1 MKKIVFILLG
11 MLFILSCQDQL
22 ESMKQPQVGA
32 DGKVEVEFTVQIPE
46 VQLYN
51 SRALTE
57 KPYIFHLY
65 LAVFDEAGYL
75 LEYVKADVDPAVE
88 NNEEYNYKVK
98 LSPTSYPTA
107 IHYIANG
114 PTSVSFGTE
123 TEVVG
128 NMSTWGETDAY
139 WQKVYLPE
147 GIKVD
152 DDGLDSE
159 VQNKL
164 SGIRLIR
171 NFSWIKL
178 NNQAQ
183 NFELESFC
191 VINTRDK
198 GSVAAYNTATGK
210 FVNFKDSITHD
221 SLVANGYEAYI
232 PGDAELNKQIPLGM
246 YWGTDYFI
254 YERERPKSDPMYIL
268 MKGTY
273 TPENGEAM
281 PGRYYKVDLRDAHG
295 DYFPVLRNFRYQVNL
310 KNIKHPGHATPEAAA
325 QGAGS
330 GDVSTSIET
339 ENLNNISN
347 SVIRLWV
354 SYTDRTLVSSDPDTL
369 RYKFVNLANAN
380 TSLNDSVSIEW
391 ESLSADNKVV
401 DGCQQAEADDS
412 DGWRTITIYPVS
424 VSDQRKTQTLTLKG
438 SLTVGGQT
446 YTLQR
451 KVQFTLRGKMV
462 FDLVCDPD
470 AISETMGEPFDLV
483 IKVPGGLGSSLFPL
497 DFEIEAVA
505 QTITPNLGDN
515 LPVVTGK
522 SIVPNKN
529 KTTIGFIKSISWN
542 EYEDAGNEGGFKPIR
557 CHFKSNRAESATMI
571 YAQNEYFTLDSVLL
585 ANYEP
590 GEFTDLAFD
599 SDAITDATKTVTFS
613 FKMSRL
619 PSQGYYVTVTLD
631 GLEPVDGEQKLT
643 YLGVKDG
650 RAQYKYE
657 PTNKDDNEFQLQP
670 TVESGSMNVK
680 LEAYRFTPAEKSIA
694 FGYVIPAGHI
704 KVGNNSNIANN
715 TVFYLYSSNPGRNTN
730 VTSFGSFIA
739 NKNGSNSHDI
749 IVSNEVY
756 EQIKDNGKVYVRFTK
771 TERNWFGGTTTTYY
785 VAEVNWDYL
794 INGTAGNL
802 NFRQQ

>member
-1 MKKIVFILLG
+1 MKKLVYILFL
-11 MLFILSCQDQL
+11 MLSILSCQDQL

-75 LEYVKADVDPAVE
+75 LEYVKADVNQAVE
-88 NNEEYNYKVK
+88 NNVEYTYKVK
-98 LSPTSYPTA
+98 LSPTSYPTT

-128 NMSTWGETDAY
+128 QMSTWGEADAY
-139 WQKVYLPE
+139 WQKVYLDE
-147 GIKVD
+147 GIKVVD
-152 DDGLDSE
+152 NGLDSE

-210 FVNFKDSITHD
+210 FVDFTDKITHD
-221 SLVANGYEAYI
+221 ALVAKGYEAYV
-232 PGDAELNKQIPLGM
+232 PGDAELNKQIPLEM

-354 SYTDRTLVSSDPDTL
+354 SYTDRTLVSSEPDTL
-369 RYKFVNLANAN
+369 RYKFVNLADAN
-380 TSLNDSVSIEW
+380 TSLNDNVSIEW
-391 ESLSADNKVV
+391 ESLSDDNKVV
-401 DGCQQAEADDS
+401 NTWDNADADDS
-412 DGWRTITIYPVS
+412 DGWRTITINPVS

-438 SLTVGGQT
+438 SLTIGGQT

-451 KVQFTLRGKMV
+451 KVQFTLREKMV

-529 KTTIGFIKSISWN
+529 KTTIGFIKSVSWN
-542 EYEDAGNEGGFKPIR
+542 EYEDADNEGGFKPIR
-557 CHFKSNRAESATMI
+557 CHFKSNRAVSETMI

-585 ANYEP
+585 ANYDP
-590 GEFTDLAFD
+590 GKFTNLVFNV
-599 SDAITDATKTVTFS
+599 SLVTLGTKELTFS
-613 FKMSRL
+613 FNMAAL
-619 PSQGYYVTVTLD
+619 PSQGYVTVTLD
-631 GLEPVDGEQKLT
+631 GLEPTDTETKLT

-650 RAQYKYE
+650 KAQYAYS
-657 PTNKDDNEFQLQP
+657 PTVGNNSFNLRP
-670 TVESGSMNVK
+670 TVESGIMNVK

-704 KVGNNSNIANN
+704 KVGNNDNIGNN
-715 TVFYLYSSNPGRNTN
+715 TLFELYTSNPGNSWYG
-730 VTSFGSFIA
+730 VSSFASFTA
-739 NKNGSNSHDI
+739 NKNGSNPEDI
-749 IVSNEVY
+749 IISNEVY
-756 EQIKDNGKVYVRFTK
+756 SQIENDTIYVRFYKSSGFLGLT
-771 TERNWFGGTTTTYY
+771 RTYY
-785 VAEVNWDYL
+785 VAPVSLNAL
-794 INGTAGNL
+794 IDGTAGTL
-802 NFRQQ
+802 TFSQAK

>member
-11 MLFILSCQDQL
+11 MFFILSCQDQV
-22 ESMKQPQVGA
+22 ESMKQFQVGP
-32 DGKVEVEFTVQIPE
+32 DGKVEVELTVQVPN
-46 VQLYN
+46 VQLPE

-75 LEYVKADVDPAVE
+75 LEYVKADVTPAVE
-88 NNEEYNYKVK
+88 NHTAYTYKVK
-98 LSPTSYPTA
+98 LSPTSYPTT

-114 PTSVSFGTE
+114 PTSVNFGTE

-139 WQKVYLPE
+139 WQKVDLPE

-152 DDGLDSE
+152 DDGLDIE
-159 VQNKL
+159 VQEKL

-171 NFSWIKL
+171 NFSWIALK
-178 NNQAQ
+178 NEAQ

-210 FVNFKDSITHD
+210 FVDFTDKITHD
-221 SLVANGYEAYI
+221 TLVAKGYEAYI
-232 PGDAELNKQIPLGM
+232 PGDAELNKLIPLEM
-246 YWGTDYFI
+246 YWGMDYFI
-254 YERERPKSDPMYIL
+254 YERERPKADPLYIL

-273 TPENGEAM
+273 KPENGDPM
-281 PGRYYKVDLRDAHG
+281 PGRYYKVDLRDDNG
-295 DYFPVLRNFRYQVNL
+295 NYFPVLRNFRYQVNL

-380 TSLNDSVSIEW
+380 ISQNDNVSISW
-391 ESLSADNKVV
+391 ESLSADDKVV
-401 DGCQQAEADDS
+401 DSWQKADADDS
-412 DGWRTITIYPVS
+412 DGWRTITIDPVS

-438 SLTVGGQT
+438 SLTIGGQT

-451 KVQFTLRGKMV
+451 KVQFTLRKKMD

-470 AISETMGEPFDLV
+470 AISKTMGEPFDLV
-483 IKVPGGLGSSLFPL
+483 IKVPGGLGNSIFPL
-497 DFEIEAVA
+497 DFEIEAVE
-505 QTITPNLGDN
+505 QSITPDLGDN

-522 SIVPNKN
+522 SIVPHKD

-542 EYEDAGNEGGFKPIR
+542 EYEDADNEGGFKPIR
-557 CHFKSNRAESATMI
+557 CHFKSNRAKSTTMI

-590 GEFTDLAFD
+590 GEFTNLEFKPGSI
-599 SDAITDATKTVTFS
+599 SDASLPATFS
-613 FKMSRL
+613 FNMSKQL
-619 PSQGYYVTVTLD
+619 EQGYYVTVTLD
-631 GLEPVDGEQKLT
+631 GLEPTDTETKLT

-650 RAQYKYE
+650 KAQYKYE
-657 PTNKDDNEFQLQP
+657 PNDKDDNEFKLQP
-670 TVESGSMNVK
+670 TVESGSMTVT
-680 LEAYRFTPAEKSIA
+680 LEAYRFTAATKSTA
-694 FGYVIPAGHI
+694 FGRVIPAGHI
-704 KVGNNSNIANN
+704 KVGNKYNNIGNAMM
-715 TVFYLYSSNPGRNTN
+715 FELYTSNPKKQTN
-730 VTSFGSFIA
+730 VTPFASFTA
-739 NKNGSNSHDI
+739 NSNGSNPSDI
-749 IVSNEVY
+749 VVTNEVY
-756 EQIKDNGKVYVRFTK
+756 NQIKNGTIYVRYSIPG
-771 TERNWFGGTTTTYY
+771 RYSWSSRTYY
-785 VAEVNWDYL
+785 VAEVQLQAL
-794 INGTAGNL
+794 INGTVDL
-802 NFRQQ
+802 DFEKQ

>member
-1 MKKIVFILLG
+1 
-11 MLFILSCQDQL
+11 
-22 ESMKQPQVGA
+22 MKQFQVGP
-32 DGKVEVEFTVQIPE
+32 DGKVEVELTVQVPN
-46 VQLYN
+46 VQLPE

-75 LEYVKADVDPAVE
+75 LEYVKADVTPAVE
-88 NNEEYNYKVK
+88 NHTAYTYKVK
-98 LSPTSYPTA
+98 LSPTSYPTT

-114 PTSVSFGTE
+114 PTSVNFGTE

-139 WQKVYLPE
+139 WQKVDLPE

-152 DDGLDSE
+152 DDGLDIE
-159 VQNKL
+159 VQEKL

-171 NFSWIKL
+171 NFSWIALK
-178 NNQAQ
+178 NEAQ

-210 FVNFKDSITHD
+210 FVDFTDKITHD
-221 SLVANGYEAYI
+221 TLVAKGYEAYI
-232 PGDAELNKQIPLGM
+232 PGDAELNKLIPLEM
-246 YWGTDYFI
+246 YWGMDYFI
-254 YERERPKSDPMYIL
+254 YERERPKADPLYIL

-273 TPENGEAM
+273 KPENGDPM
-281 PGRYYKVDLRDAHG
+281 PGRYYKVDLRDDNG
-295 DYFPVLRNFRYQVNL
+295 NYFPVLRNFRYQVNL

-369 RYKFVNLANAN
+369 RYKFVNLTDAA
-380 TSLNDSVSIEW
+380 TSLNDSVTINREG
-391 ESLSADNKVV
+391 LSEENKVI
-401 DGCQQAEADDS
+401 AEIIPGSDDS
-412 DGWRTITIYPVS
+412 DGWRTLTIRPVA
-424 VSDQRKTQTLTLKG
+424 VSSQRKTETITL
-438 SLTVGGQT
+438 VGRVKIGEQT

-451 KVQFTLRGKMV
+451 KVQFTLREKMV

-522 SIVPNKN
+522 SIVPHKD
-529 KTTIGFIKSISWN
+529 KTTIGFIKSVSWD
-542 EYEDAGNEGGFKPIR
+542 EYEDAVNEGGFKPIR

-590 GEFTDLAFD
+590 GEFTNLEFNPGSI
-599 SDAITDATKTVTFS
+599 SDASQPATFS
-613 FKMSRL
+613 FNMSKQL
-619 PSQGYYVTVTLD
+619 EQGYYVTVTLD
-631 GLEPVDGEQKLT
+631 GLEPTDTETKLT

-650 RAQYKYE
+650 KAQYSYN
-657 PTNKDDNEFQLQP
+657 PTGENYSFNLQP

-704 KVGNNSNIANN
+704 KVGNKYNNIGNIMM
-715 TVFYLYSSNPGRNTN
+715 FELYTSNPGKKTN
-730 VTSFGSFIA
+730 VTPFASFTTQS
-739 NKNGSNSHDI
+739 NGSNPSDI
-749 IVSNEVY
+749 VVTNEVY
-756 EQIKDNGKVYVRFTK
+756 NQLKDDKIYVRYSIPGRFSWS
-771 TERNWFGGTTTTYY
+771 NPTYY
-785 VAEVNWDYL
+785 VAKDVNLMVL
-794 INGTAGNL
+794 INGPVNL
-802 NFRQQ
+802 NFEQQ